1 MANSIDKNFQVL
13 RNVSFNVV
21 EKTRPNLGEKGSTRY
36 KKALILMR
44 TMDLMLNRISLKRYK
59 ELTDLVI

>member
-1 MANSIDKNFQVL
+1 MANSIDKTFQIL

-21 EKTRPNLGEKGSTRY
+21 EKTRPNKGEKVSTRY
-36 KKALILMR
+36 KKAVILMR

-59 ELTDLVI
+59 ELTEVIF